1 MIQVCST
8 SDRGVTICLG
18 QSEASILTNQRL
30 EDVTKRADGDGGK
43 LLSIK
48 KIVLMALL
56 FLSKYNFA
64 HCMFCDLNKCSRVYW
79 DLVQI
84 QARHD
89 EQEPRGQRQFS
100 ETKQYLNDRD
110 GSNCAQRLA
119 ACSVL

>member
-1 MIQVCST
+1 M
-8 SDRGVTICLG
+8 
-18 QSEASILTNQRL
+18 A
-30 EDVTKRADGDGGK
+30 KRAYEGK
-43 LLSIK
+43 VLCIK

-64 HCMFCDLNKCSRVYW
+64 HCIFCDLNKCSQVYSTLLYW

>member
-1 MIQVCST
+1 MFALTPTAESR
-8 SDRGVTICLG
+8 DLG
-18 QSEASILTNQRL
+18 QSEAGILANQRL
-30 EDVTKRADGDGGK
+30 EDVTKRADGGK
-43 LLSIK
+43 LLCIK

-89 EQEPRGQRQFS
+89 EQEPREQRQFS
-100 ETKQYLNDRD
+100 
-110 GSNCAQRLA
+110 
-119 ACSVL
+119 

>member
-1 MIQVCST
+1 MANQKPVYT
-8 SDRGVTICLG
+8 D
-18 QSEASILTNQRL
+18 QSEASFPANQRL
-30 EDVTKRADGDGGK
+30 EDVTKRADGGK
-43 LLSIK
+43 LLCIK

-64 HCMFCDLNKCSRVYW
+64 HCIFCDLNKCSRVFYW